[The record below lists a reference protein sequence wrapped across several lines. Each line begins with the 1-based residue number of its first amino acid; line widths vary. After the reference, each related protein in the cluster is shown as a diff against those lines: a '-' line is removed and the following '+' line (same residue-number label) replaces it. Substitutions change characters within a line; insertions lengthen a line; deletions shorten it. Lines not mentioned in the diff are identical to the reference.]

1 MWAPHHTE
9 RPPLSAGGG
18 DSPPLLP
25 ACVFLPLF
33 PPSSPE
39 RLIVKQFLG
48 TNPLRF
54 SLVAILPSWIYHLRS
69 RKRQVMSPTMAPVPA
84 SPFTF
89 FQLLRSQY
97 LLLLLH
103 VLGLL
108 TGTVNV
114 PTLLSSIHCRHFNTH
129 ILAQLFQT
137 VSLSLFTL
145 ASIALLASSSSL
157 SLRLEFLPG
166 SRKGVR
172 EKKGSETLLQ
182 IFDFARL
189 CLQIPQ
195 VGGSLLLGFTPR
207 CRPAAGGPAPL
218 PLTKLGFP
226 SGSFQGVG
234 GKRASKAL
242 SFLAVFSLIFLF
254 LLVFAQT
261 NALRDTEP
269 HRRVFLYHSSTV
281 DCQGY
286 GFTRQLYRRSPQN
299 GEIQKFTYAQVC
311 ARDLRRAQW
320 PWNCHNATVDK
331 LDPSLP
337 TVCYCFTDTSSLGLS
352 DEDFTTEIGFLN
364 FVYGAR
370 IPPFHFLI
378 LACEGFAP
386 STPSLSASPGWLLP
400 STLCVCRRIE
410 GTLPQIF
417 GLSLAEVR
425 FYHPFSCMNSCH
437 GAFTK
442 SLAPIDSQSA
452 SLLQTFCKN
461 PGHEG
466 SLLATLHLTSKNG
479 GFYLPFS
486 ASNCA
491 IRCHI
496 LLGES
501 PSCAHMGFYQQ
512 LYHLSVDCGGSIPPT
527 EFWSWISS
535 TLSPDGFHPPLR
547 SSNCMSECNLSL
559 FTCHGVDLPSEL
571 LDLFAR
577 KFSAISCMACSWLV
591 F

>member
-1 MWAPHHTE
+1 M
-9 RPPLSAGGG
+9 
-18 DSPPLLP
+18 
-25 ACVFLPLF
+25 
-33 PPSSPE
+33 
-39 RLIVKQFLG
+39 
-48 TNPLRF
+48 
-54 SLVAILPSWIYHLRS
+54 
-69 RKRQVMSPTMAPVPA
+69 
-84 SPFTF
+84 
-89 FQLLRSQY
+89 
-97 LLLLLH
+97 
-103 VLGLL
+103 
-108 TGTVNV
+108 
-114 PTLLSSIHCRHFNTH
+114 
-129 ILAQLFQT
+129 
-137 VSLSLFTL
+137 
-145 ASIALLASSSSL
+145 
-157 SLRLEFLPG
+157 
-166 SRKGVR
+166 
-172 EKKGSETLLQ
+172 
-182 IFDFARL
+182 
-189 CLQIPQ
+189 
-195 VGGSLLLGFTPR
+195 
-207 CRPAAGGPAPL
+207 
-218 PLTKLGFP
+218 
-226 SGSFQGVG
+226 
-234 GKRASKAL
+234 
-242 SFLAVFSLIFLF
+242 LAVFSLIFLF

-261 NALRDTEP
+261 NTRGDTEP
-269 HRRVFLYHSSTV
+269 HRKVFLYHFSTV
-281 DCQGY
+281 DDTVFGLPS
-286 GFTRQLYRRSPQN
+286 RLYRLSPQN

-320 PWNCHNATVDK
+320 PWNCQDATVDK

-442 SLAPIDSQSA
+442 SLAPIDSLSA

-512 LYHLSVDCGGSIPPT
+512 LYHLSVDCGGSIPPS

-535 TLSPDGFHPPLR
+535 TLTLDGFHCPLR
-547 SSNCMSECNLSL
+547 LTNWVSLRNLSL
-559 FTCHGVDLPSEL
+559 FTCHVVDLLSEL
-571 LDLFAR
+571 LYLFTR

-591 F
+591 FLTCIFLIDTCLRATSVHGSDDSTHESPLLYSTLALIRPSRLMLLFSFLLSCQLASCRLILVCVQLPYTDQTTPLRVLCSTLALIRPSRLLLVVSLTSIFLWHL

>member
-1 MWAPHHTE
+1 MTH
-9 RPPLSAGGG
+9 
-18 DSPPLLP
+18 LP
-25 ACVFLPLF
+25 SVLV
-33 PPSSPE
+33 
-39 RLIVKQFLG
+39 RQFSG
-48 TNPLRF
+48 TNLCAPCL
-54 SLVAILPSWIYHLRS
+54 LIYLPGFIPKGS
-69 RKRQVMSPTMAPVPA
+69 RKRQVMSPTMAPVA
-84 SPFTF
+84 GRPFTF
-89 FQLLRSQY
+89 FQLLRSQH
-97 LLLLLH
+97 LLLLL

-108 TGTVNV
+108 TATMIV
-114 PTLLSSIHCRHFNTH
+114 PLLSSIHCRHFTH
-129 ILAQLFQT
+129 TLAQLQT
-137 VSLSLFTL
+137 VSLSLFALATL
-145 ASIALLASSSSL
+145 ASRASCIYSSL
-157 SLRLEFLPG
+157 SLKLECPPG
-166 SRKGVR
+166 SFQGVR
-172 EKKGSETLLQ
+172 GKRSSKTPLKLSQLYPPLPADPAGRG
-182 IFDFARL
+182 F
-189 CLQIPQ
+189 
-195 VGGSLLLGFTPR
+195 LLLRLHPR
-207 CRPAAGGPAPL
+207 CRPAVGGPAPL

-234 GKRASKAL
+234 GKRASEAL

-261 NALRDTEP
+261 NVLRDTEP
-269 HRRVFLYHSSTV
+269 QREVFLYHFSTV

-286 GFTRQLYRRSPQN
+286 GFTRQLYQRSPQN
-299 GEIQKFTYAQVC
+299 GEIRKFTYAQVC

-320 PWNCHNATVDK
+320 PWNCHDATVDK

-370 IPPFHFLI
+370 IPPFHFMR
-378 LACEGFAP
+378 LACGGFTP
-386 STPSLSASPGWLLP
+386 STPSLSASPGWSLP

-437 GAFTK
+437 GAFTQ
-442 SLAPIDSQSA
+442 SLAPIDSLSA

-461 PGHEG
+461 HGHEG

-512 LYHLSVDCGGSIPPT
+512 LYHLNVDFGGSIPPI
-527 EFWSWISS
+527 EFWSWSSS
-535 TLSPDGFHPPLR
+535 TLTLDGFHCPLR
-547 SSNCMSECNLSL
+547 ILER
-559 FTCHGVDLPSEL
+559 HVGVHPLCLQLLP
-571 LDLFAR
+571 
-577 KFSAISCMACSWLV
+577 CC
-591 F
+591 